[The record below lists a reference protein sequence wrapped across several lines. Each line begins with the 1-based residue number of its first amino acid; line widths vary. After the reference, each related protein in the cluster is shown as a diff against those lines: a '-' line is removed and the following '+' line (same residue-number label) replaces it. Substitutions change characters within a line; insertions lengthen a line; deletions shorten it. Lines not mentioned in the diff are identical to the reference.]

1 MILCW
6 EWMDESLNQ
15 TLQIMNTVPSDL
27 YGAVQFGKVLAAVIA
42 LLVGGAE
49 AFMMMLGKKAI
60 DVMKLLRIAI
70 ISIAITQSANIASG
84 VRYIFMGD
92 GSGTGGIEGAFREQ
106 LKEQD
111 AEIRQLDNEVM
122 TKRATIS
129 LVIDTMRINVE
140 KTKMAGIF
148 GNNSFS
154 EIVGAAVGT
163 AKNIVNDLLS
173 GTVAQNI
180 YWQSSA
186 LGSGFK
192 NIVMWIGETLF
203 QMCYYGILV
212 GQRAFLAVMAIFLPF
227 VLALSLAPMYRNAWS
242 QWLSKYISI
251 CLWGAVVFIC
261 MKYINTLMIASL
273 KADIKDLDDIA
284 ANASVNGMPWA
295 NVKALWEATWN
306 NMRGALYTVVVYLIG
321 SFVIRQVPEMCS
333 WVVPGGVSSHWGHT
347 AGGTSQAIAMYAGAK
362 VYQGAKAAIG
372 VVSGGTTAAAGAAA
386 STAAG
391 GLAQNIN
398 SVSTGVGGDQ
408 TRGLGRMSAETPP
421 DAGPLTPPDPPR
433 NS

>member
-1 MILCW
+1 M
-6 EWMDESLNQ
+6 
-15 TLQIMNTVPSDL
+15 
-27 YGAVQFGKVLAAVIA
+27 
-42 LLVGGAE
+42 GAE
-49 AFMMMLGKKAI
+49 AYMMMLGKKSI

-70 ISIAITQSANIASG
+70 ISIAITQSANIAG
-84 VRYIFMGD
+84 GIRYIFMGD
-92 GSGTGGIEGAFREQ
+92 GNDAGGIEGAFREQ

-111 AEIRQLDNEVM
+111 AEIRQLDTEVM
-122 TKRATIS
+122 TKRATMT

-163 AKNIVNDLLS
+163 AKNIVNDLLG

-180 YWQSSA
+180 YWQGSA
-186 LGSGFK
+186 IGSMFK
-192 NIVMWIGETLF
+192 NVVMWIGETLF

-251 CLWGAVVFIC
+251 CMWGIVVFIC

-273 KADIKDLDDIA
+273 KADIEDLDTIA
-284 ANASVNGMPWA
+284 ANAAVDGVPWA
-295 NVKALWEATWN
+295 NVKALWASTWN
-306 NMRGALYTVVVYLIG
+306 NMRGALYTVVIYLIG
-321 SFVIRQVPEMCS
+321 AFVLRQVPEICS
-333 WVVPGGVSSHWGHT
+333 WVVPGGISSHWGHT
-347 AGGTSQAIAMYAGAK
+347 VGGTSQAIAMYAGTK
-362 VYQGAKAAIG
+362 VYEGGKMAIAAA
-372 VVSGGTTAAAGAAA
+372 SGGTSAAAGTAAG
-386 STAAG
+386 AAG
-391 GLAQNIN
+391 GLAQNM
-398 SVSTGVGGDQ
+398 SAVSSGVGGDQ
-408 TRGLGRMSAETPP
+408 TRGLGQMSAEPTP
-421 DAGPLTPPDPPR
+421 DAGPLSPPDPPR